1 METTANTYGGL
12 NMDTSYDSIPNTF
25 YIDALDVRITTVKG
39 ESQGSISNIKGNLL
53 SFSIPQL
60 GTGVSE
66 IIGSTAIRNTIILF
80 ITDTSNAKGW
90 IYKLIYNDVN
100 HTILT
105 GPTLVYYN
113 ATFGFS
119 KLYPIEAVGRY
130 ESDLIQRIYWSDY
143 NSPLRS
149 LNIADPNVLITD
161 LSLID
166 VNPYVG
172 YTQPLLQAVTGGG
185 NLLVG
190 LYQIAYRLITFDGK
204 QTLISPPS
212 NMIHI
217 VSNSETV
224 TNSAQY
230 GGDPK
235 GVNSFK
241 SITCTIDTTNYSNY
255 EKIELIVLFHED
267 FQGTPVIKSI
277 ETQSIGV
284 ATSVVF
290 TYTGSET
297 TAIPLTSIDFAL
309 KSYPF
314 STCKTLTQVDSSLV
328 IANLKS
334 TSFDI
339 QSSLGIGETF
349 DASTLRYDSAGT
361 TMVGKTNFRAS
372 GSPVFTA
379 DEVKFNTIYNEDAHW
394 DAQWHT
400 DGQYKFKDDGTT
412 LGGQGPNISYTFHLE
427 SMFINEGN
435 TSFPGVLASTPYTT
449 HNLIDGY
456 SYNNTT
462 FDSQG
467 SPFISGLLRGYKR
480 GETYRFGI
488 IFYNLKGEASFV
500 EYIGDIKFPD
510 ISEADGVV
518 NGSGGVYFPLSQN
531 TTGTSAE
538 AYSMGIK
545 FDIDFST
552 CATLMSQVDSYQIV
566 RLDRLNDDKRRMC
579 SGVMRTFSKAPIG
592 APPSGGYDLR
602 VGGSSDVLHLA
613 YITDSGRTNNNGS
626 FSYLE
631 DVAANA
637 SNHELKGSY
646 MTFYSPEISYNFN
659 NVSDI
664 IVGNSS
670 SLLLITGGFEYID
683 NVDTNSNTV
692 SDRSAIEKL
701 GTDCADVRWILNH
714 VVPVDKVGVT
724 ATYPINSKRR
734 GIEYVK
740 RIKQKQKV
748 SLPNSLAENDAAIAI
763 VTPLFDGNYMRNFY
777 ARSNP
782 ASGGTA
788 KDLNNC
794 SSSAGGDQA
803 LFKGATGITGNIV
816 NITNDILTN
825 VALPVSSA
833 TDYFNSTNVISQ
845 GSSMGQV
852 LLDVMIPKQEVYGGY
867 NDSALE
873 NNIFIPAS
881 PVIKK
886 ANTTPIVFGGDI
898 FLNTFVFQA
907 SSTYNSRLYYND
919 AVSADQKYK
928 GNVSLTQLYTVES
941 CVNSDL
947 NYGATI
953 KSGVKFSVAGGTS
966 GILDTLF
973 RQESSNSDRGYA
985 KVYSMYAYNNV
996 YSESASDLSFFVK
1009 PVNLSL
1015 SIVNDI
1021 RAMIS
1026 NPKINNEALD
1036 SWTKFLVNN
1045 YWDVDDHGPINKI
1058 INWRGNTYFFQ
1069 DSAVGSYS
1077 INPRAVVTT
1086 TDGVE
1091 TQLGTGQGI
1100 TYHNYITTE
1109 NGSIHQ
1115 WGIKATDKGIYYF
1128 DGLIK
1133 KIFILTGGVSPISE
1147 MKGVHSFLNNLT
1159 GDVFL
1164 KKENGGDNPIMSKG
1178 VIIGQDIVNDE
1189 ILFTFLGNA
1198 GELRTPNKTIV
1209 FDELASQFSSRYSIV
1224 PKVYI
1229 DNKNILLTSDP
1240 ISPDKVYLQNEGAY
1254 GNFYGIVQECFVKLV
1269 VNDKADVNKIL
1280 RFIEFNSIVR
1290 DSNKVIDRTITITA
1304 FKIETE
1310 NQTTSKVPF
1319 SVDRF
1324 KHKFNKWRLKIP
1336 RDQNSATKQGRL
1348 RNTYFIVTLYFD
1360 NTSNKE
1366 LILNRLISHY
1376 DIQIF

>member
-39 ESQGSISNIKGNLL
+39 ESQGSLSNIKGNLL
-53 SFSIPQL
+53 SFNIPQL

-66 IIGSTAIRNTIILF
+66 IIGSTAIRNTIIIFLA
-80 ITDTSNAKGW
+80 DASNTNGW
-90 IYKLIYNDVN
+90 IYKLEYDDVD
-100 HTILT
+100 HTIVT
-105 GPTLVYYN
+105 GPTLVYFN
-113 ATFGFS
+113 AVFNFN

-143 NSPLRS
+143 NSSLRS
-149 LNIADPNVLITD
+149 LNIADPNVLTTD

-166 VNPYVG
+166 INPYVG
-172 YTQPLLQAVTGGG
+172 YTQPLLQAITGGG

-190 LYQIAYRLITFDGK
+190 LYQVAYRLITFDGK

-224 TNSAQY
+224 PDSAQY

-241 SITCTIDTTNYSNY
+241 SITCTIDTTNYTNF

-277 ETQSIGV
+277 ETQSIG
-284 ATSVVF
+284 ASTSVVF

-339 QSSLGIGETF
+339 QSSLGVGETF

-361 TMVGKTNFRAS
+361 TMVGKTNFRAI

-379 DEVKFNTIYNEDAHW
+379 DQVKFNTIYNEDAHW

-400 DGQYKFKDDGTT
+400 DGQYKFKANGTT
-412 LGGQGPNISYTFHLE
+412 LGGEGVNISYTFHLE

-435 TSFPGVLASTPYTT
+435 TANPGALASTPYTT

-488 IFYNLKGEASFV
+488 VFYNLKGEASFV

-510 ISEADGVV
+510 ISEADDTV

-552 CATLMSQVDSYQIV
+552 CPILMSQIDSYQIV
-566 RLDRLNDDKRRMC
+566 RLDRSNDDKRRIC
-579 SGVMRTFSKAPIG
+579 SGVMRTFSKAAMG
-592 APPSGGYDLR
+592 TPPGDGYDLR
-602 VGGSSDVLHLA
+602 VSGSSEVVHLA
-613 YITDSGRTNNNGS
+613 HIKSSTRTNANGS
-626 FSYLE
+626 FDFLE
-631 DVAANA
+631 SAAA
-637 SNHELKGSY
+637 SADNHELWGQY

-659 NVSDI
+659 NVADI
-664 IVGNSS
+664 INGNSS

-683 NVDTNSNTV
+683 NADTNSNTV
-692 SDRSAIEKL
+692 SDRSATEQL
-701 GTDCADVRWILNH
+701 GIICQDVRWILNEC
-714 VVPVDKVGVT
+714 VPVDKVGAT
-724 ATYPINSKRR
+724 ATYPTNSKRR

-740 RIKQKQKV
+740 KIKQKQKITFGNA
-748 SLPNSLAENDAAIAI
+748 LTDNDADVAI
-763 VTPLFDGNYMRNFY
+763 VTPSFNGKYMRNFY
-777 ARSNP
+777 AR
-782 ASGGTA
+782 A
-788 KDLNNC
+788 KVTNDLNNC
-794 SSSAGGDQA
+794 SVGAAGDS
-803 LFKGATGITGNIV
+803 FFYKGATGITGNIG

-825 VALPVSSA
+825 LPLIDYSA
-833 TDYFNSTNVISQ
+833 TDWFNTTNVISQ
-845 GSSMGQV
+845 GSGQGQV

-867 NDSALE
+867 NNSALE
-873 NNIFIPAS
+873 NNTFIPAS

-886 ANTTPIVFGGDI
+886 ANTTPIVFGGDV

-907 SSTYNSRLYYND
+907 ASIYTNRAYYDN
-919 AVSADQKYK
+919 AVSGDQIFE
-928 GNVSLTQLYTVES
+928 GNRSLTQLYTIES

-953 KSGVKFSVAGGTS
+953 KSGVKFSVYGGAS
-966 GILDTLF
+966 GVEDILF
-973 RQESSNSDRGYA
+973 RQETGNSNYDYA
-985 KVYSMYAYNNV
+985 KVNRMYAYNSV
-996 YSESASDLSFFVK
+996 YSETSSDLSFFVK
-1009 PVNLSL
+1009 PTSLSL
-1015 SIVNDI
+1015 DIVNDI

-1026 NPKINNEALD
+1026 NPKINNESLD

-1069 DSAVGSYS
+1069 DSAVGVYS

-1100 TYHNYITTE
+1100 TYHKYITTE

-1115 WGIKATDKGIYYF
+1115 WAIKATDKGIYYF
-1128 DGLIK
+1128 DALIK
-1133 KIFILTGGVSPISE
+1133 KLFLLGEGVSPISE
-1147 MKGVHSFLNNLT
+1147 MKGIHSFLNNLT
-1159 GDVFL
+1159 GDIFL
-1164 KKENGGDNPIMSKG
+1164 KKENGGDNPIMGKG
-1178 VIIGQDIVNDE
+1178 VVIGRDIVNDE
-1189 ILFTFLGNA
+1189 ILITFLGDDVI
-1198 GELRTPNKTIV
+1198 NKTLV
-1209 FDELASQFSSRYSIV
+1209 FDELASQFSARYSIV

-1240 ISPDKVYLQNEGAY
+1240 INPNKVYLQNEGDY
-1254 GNFYGIVQECFVKLV
+1254 GKFYGVVKECFVKLV
-1269 VNDKADVNKIL
+1269 VNDNADVNKIL

-1290 DSNKVIDRTITITA
+1290 DSNKVIDRNITITA

-1310 NQTTSKVPF
+1310 NQTTNKVPF